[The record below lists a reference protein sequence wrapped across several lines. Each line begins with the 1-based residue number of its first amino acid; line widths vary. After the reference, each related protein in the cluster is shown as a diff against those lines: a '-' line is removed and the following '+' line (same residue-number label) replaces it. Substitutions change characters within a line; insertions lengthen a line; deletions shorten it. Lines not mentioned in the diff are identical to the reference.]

1 MKNRGITAYLI
12 PILQWVPFVL
22 LIGALLMAPSYLEP
36 FRLNQLGKF
45 LTYAIIAIG
54 LDLIW
59 GYSGMMSLG
68 QGLFFGLGAYG
79 FAMYLK
85 LQASGGKLPD
95 FMFWSGLET
104 LPWFWA
110 PFQNPIVAIIAALVV
125 PALIAAVLGYLVFR
139 SRVQGVYFSIITQA
153 LTLLTSIWFIGQQAY
168 TGGTNGITNLGS
180 AKIFGKS
187 LLSPEAQ
194 IGFYITTVIV
204 LALVYLI
211 ATRITNSR
219 FGRMLLALRDNE
231 ARVRFLG
238 YNPVMIKTMMFVTS
252 AVFAA
257 LAGILFVPQV
267 GIISPSSMGVVPSIE
282 MVIWVAV
289 GGRGTLFGAIVGAL
303 VVSYARS
310 FFSEAY
316 PDIWQYFLGLLFV
329 VSVLFFKSGIVGT
342 LLIGFNRLRVMLSG
356 EPLEMS
362 EHGLSFYRTNDQKPP
377 AKPTSLPTDAHFTEQ
392 ARATSDAHFTEQ
404 VRATSDAHAVEQVR
418 PAAEGGS

>member
-1 MKNRGITAYLI
+1 MNKRGINYYVLLI
-12 PILQWVPFVL
+12 LGWVPFL
-22 LIGALLMAPSYLEP
+22 LLLGLLLMAPQFLSD
-36 FRLNQLGKF
+36 FRLSQLGKF

-59 GYSGMMSLG
+59 GYGGMMSLG

-85 LQASGGKLPD
+85 LQSSGGKLPD

-104 LPWFWA
+104 LPWFWV
-110 PFQNPIVAIIAALVV
+110 PFQNPIFAVLASLAI

-153 LTLLTSIWFIGQQAY
+153 LTLLVSIWFIGQQAY

-180 AKIFGKS
+180 AQLFGIS
-187 LLSPEAQ
+187 LLAPEAQ
-194 IGFYITTVIV
+194 LGFYFATVIC
-204 LALVYLI
+204 LALVYLL
-211 ATRITNSR
+211 ATRMINSR
-219 FGRMLLALRDNE
+219 FGRMLVALRDNE

-238 YNPVMIKTMMFVTS
+238 YNPVVLKTLIFVTS

-282 MVIWVAV
+282 MVIWVAI
-289 GGRGTLFGAIVGAL
+289 GGRGTLLGAIVGAL

-310 FFSEAY
+310 FLSETY
-316 PDIWQYFLGLLFV
+316 PDIWQYFFGLLFII
-329 VSVLFFKSGIVGT
+329 SVLFFKSGIVGT
-342 LLIGFNRLRVMLSG
+342 LQTGFNRLRVMLSG

-362 EHGLSFYRTNDQKPP
+362 EHGLSYYRTADLEPI
-377 AKPTSLPTDAHFTEQ
+377 AKSTPSTHDAHLLDK
-392 ARATSDAHFTEQ
+392 ARS
-404 VRATSDAHAVEQVR
+404 
-418 PAAEGGS
+418 AAEGGS

>member
-1 MKNRGITAYLI
+1 MNNRGINYY
-12 PILQWVPFVL
+12 VL
-22 LIGALLMAPSYLEP
+22 LVLRWLPLLLLLGILLMAPQFLSP

-54 LDLIW
+54 LDIIW
-59 GYSGMMSLG
+59 GYGGMMSLG

-85 LQASGGKLPD
+85 LQSSAGKLPD

-110 PFQNPIVAIIAALVV
+110 PFQNPIFAVVASLAI
-125 PALIAAVLGYLVFR
+125 PALIAGVLGYLVFR

-153 LTLLTSIWFIGQQAY
+153 LTLLVSIWFIGQQAY

-180 AKIFGKS
+180 AQIFGKS

-194 IGFYITTVIV
+194 TGFYFATVVCLVIIYL
-204 LALVYLI
+204 LATGMI
-211 ATRITNSR
+211 NSR
-219 FGRMLLALRDNE
+219 FGRMLVALRDNE

-238 YNPVMIKTMMFVTS
+238 YNPVTIKTLIFVTS

-282 MVIWVAV
+282 MVIWVAI

-310 FFSEAY
+310 FLSETY
-316 PDIWQYFLGLLFV
+316 PDIWQYFFGLLFV
-329 VSVLFFKSGIVGT
+329 ISVLFFKSGIVGT
-342 LLIGFNRLRVMLSG
+342 FLTGFNRLRVMLSG

-362 EHGLSFYRTNDQKPP
+362 EHGLSFYRTADPESATKSTPS
-377 AKPTSLPTDAHFTEQ
+377 THDAHLLDE
-392 ARATSDAHFTEQ
+392 ARS
-404 VRATSDAHAVEQVR
+404 VVK
-418 PAAEGGS
+418 GGS